1 MDIRDIELIEAVH
14 RTGSLSKA
22 CGELSISQPTLS
34 KRLARL
40 ERTLGAELF
49 FRYSTGLVATPVADY
64 VLAQSHQARSQLRDI
79 KRHVELMTSLDSGEL
94 RLGVGPIV
102 EQLMLP
108 QVLSRF
114 LETTGDVSVSIVAE
128 DDQTLLRLFAD
139 AELDIIVGPFSASE
153 QSTDHIR
160 GFEMVSDNIVA
171 VVRASHPLYGAD
183 ITEATFAQYPLIA
196 PKAQGTVRGQNIPAA
211 FNNLKIVS
219 DNYDS
224 LRSLTLSSDAI
235 CMGPRAVFAAQL
247 QSGDLVELPLPM
259 SVEWKSAL
267 LVKRETYTTPLARH
281 LVGLFEI
288 VAKEVNE
295 SLR

>member
-1 MDIRDIELIEAVH
+1 M
-14 RTGSLSKA
+14 
-22 CGELSISQPTLS
+22 
-34 KRLARL
+34 
-40 ERTLGAELF
+40 
-49 FRYSTGLVATPVADY
+49 
-64 VLAQSHQARSQLRDI
+64 RDI
-79 KRHVELMTSLDSGEL
+79 KRHVELMTSLDAGEL

-114 LETTGDVSVSIVAE
+114 LETTGEVSVSIVAE
-128 DDQTLLRLFAD
+128 DDQTLLKLFAD

-160 GFEMVSDNIVA
+160 GFEMVSDHIVA
-171 VVRASHPLYGAD
+171 VVRASHPLCGEP
-183 ITEATFAQYPLIA
+183 ITEAALTQYPLIS
-196 PKAQGTVRGQNIPAA
+196 PKAQGTVRGQNIPAG

-235 CMGPRAVFAAQL
+235 CMGPRAVFAAQV
-247 QSGDLVELPLPM
+247 QSGDLVELPLPL
-259 SVEWKSAL
+259 SIEWKSAL

-281 LVGLFEI
+281 MVGLFES
-288 VAKEVNE
+288 VAKEVNK
-295 SLR
+295 SLV

>member
-14 RTGSLSKA
+14 KTGSLSKA
-22 CGELSISQPTLS
+22 CIELSISQPTLS

-40 ERTLGAELF
+40 ESTLGAELF
-49 FRYSTGLVATPVADY
+49 FRYSTGLVATPVAEY
-64 VLAQSHQARSQLRDI
+64 VLAESHRARSQMRDI
-79 KRHVELMTSLDSGEL
+79 KRHVELMTSLDAGEL

-114 LETTGDVSVSIVAE
+114 LETTGEVSVSIVAE
-128 DDQTLLRLFAD
+128 DDQTLLKLFAD

-160 GFEMVSDNIVA
+160 GFEMVSDHIVA
-171 VVRASHPLYGAD
+171 VVRASHPLRGEP
-183 ITEATFAQYPLIA
+183 ITESALTQYPLIS
-196 PKAQGTVRGQNIPAA
+196 PKAQGTVRGQNIPAG

-235 CMGPRAVFAAQL
+235 CMGPRAVFAAQV
-247 QSGDLVELPLPM
+247 QSGDLVELPLPL
-259 SVEWKSAL
+259 SIEWKSAL

-281 LVGLFEI
+281 MVGLFES
-288 VAKEVNE
+288 VAKEVNK
-295 SLR
+295 SLV

>member
-14 RTGSLSKA
+14 KTGSLSKA
-22 CGELSISQPTLS
+22 CVELSISQPTLS

-40 ERTLGAELF
+40 ESTLGAELF
-49 FRYSTGLVATPVADY
+49 FRYSTGLVATPVAEY
-64 VLAQSHQARSQLRDI
+64 VLAESHRARSQMRDI
-79 KRHVELMTSLDSGEL
+79 KRHVELMTSLDAGEL

-114 LETTGDVSVSIVAE
+114 LETTGEVSVSIVAE
-128 DDQTLLRLFAD
+128 DDQTLLKLFAD

-160 GFEMVSDNIVA
+160 GFEMVSDHIVA
-171 VVRASHPLYGAD
+171 VVRASHPLRGEP
-183 ITEATFAQYPLIA
+183 ITESALTQYPLIS
-196 PKAQGTVRGQNIPAA
+196 PKAQGTVRSQNIPAG

-235 CMGPRAVFAAQL
+235 CMGPRAVFAAQV
-247 QSGDLVELPLPM
+247 QSGDLVELPLPL
-259 SVEWKSAL
+259 SIEWKSAL

-281 LVGLFEI
+281 MVGLFES
-288 VAKEVNE
+288 VAKEVNK
-295 SLR
+295 SLV

>member
-14 RTGSLSKA
+14 KTGSLSKA
-22 CGELSISQPTLS
+22 CIELSISQPTLS

-40 ERTLGAELF
+40 ESTLGAELF
-49 FRYSTGLVATPVADY
+49 FRYSTGLVATPVAEY
-64 VLAQSHQARSQLRDI
+64 VLAESHRARSQMRDI
-79 KRHVELMTSLDSGEL
+79 KRHVELMTSLDAGEL

-128 DDQTLLRLFAD
+128 DDQTLLKLFAD

-160 GFEMVSDNIVA
+160 GFEMVSDHIVA
-171 VVRASHPLYGAD
+171 VVRASHPLCGEAV
-183 ITEATFAQYPLIA
+183 TESALTQYPLIS
-196 PKAQGTVRGQNIPAA
+196 PKAQGTVRGQNIPAG

-235 CMGPRAVFAAQL
+235 CMGPRAVFAAQV
-247 QSGDLVELPLPM
+247 QSGDLVELPLPL
-259 SVEWKSAL
+259 SIEWKSAL

-281 LVGLFEI
+281 MVGLFES
-288 VAKEVNE
+288 VAKEVNK
-295 SLR
+295 SLV

>member
-22 CGELSISQPTLS
+22 CIELSISQPTLS

-64 VLAQSHQARSQLRDI
+64 VLAQSHQARAQLRDI

-114 LETTGDVSVSIVAE
+114 LETTGEVSVSIVAE
-128 DDQTLLRLFAD
+128 DDQTLLKLFAD

-160 GFEMVSDNIVA
+160 GFEMVSDHIVA
-171 VVRASHPLYGAD
+171 VVRASHPLCGKA
-183 ITEATFAQYPLIA
+183 ITESALTQYPLIS
-196 PKAQGTVRGQNIPAA
+196 PKAQGTVRGQNIPAG

-235 CMGPRAVFAAQL
+235 CMGPRAVFAAQV
-247 QSGDLVELPLPM
+247 QSGDLVELPLPL
-259 SVEWKSAL
+259 SIEWKSAL

-281 LVGLFEI
+281 MVGLFES
-288 VAKEVNE
+288 VAKEVNK
-295 SLR
+295 SSV

>member
-14 RTGSLSKA
+14 KTGSLSKA
-22 CGELSISQPTLS
+22 CVELSVSQPTLS

-40 ERTLGAELF
+40 ESTLGAELF
-49 FRYSTGLVATPVADY
+49 FRYSTGLVATPVAEY
-64 VLAQSHQARSQLRDI
+64 VLAESHQARSQLRDI

-128 DDQTLLRLFAD
+128 DDQTLLKLFNE

-160 GFEMVSDNIVA
+160 GFEMVSDRIVA
-171 VVRASHPLYGAD
+171 VARASHPLFEVEVTQSEVAK
-183 ITEATFAQYPLIA
+183 YPLVS
-196 PKAQGTVRGQNIPAA
+196 PKAQGTVRGENIPAE
-211 FNNLKIVS
+211 FNNLKIIS

-224 LRSLTLSSDAI
+224 LRSLTLASDAI
-235 CMGPRAVFAAQL
+235 CMGPKAVFAAQV
-247 QSGDLVELPLPM
+247 QSGELVELPTPIAT
-259 SVEWKSAL
+259 EWKSAL

-281 LVGLFEI
+281 MVGLFEI
-288 VAKEVNE
+288 VAREVNE
-295 SLR
+295 SLV

>member
-22 CGELSISQPTLS
+22 CVELSVSQPTLS

-64 VLAQSHQARSQLRDI
+64 VLAQSHQARAQLRDI

-128 DDQTLLRLFAD
+128 DDQTLLKLFAD

-160 GFEMVSDNIVA
+160 GFEMVSDHIVA
-171 VVRASHPLYGAD
+171 VVRASHPLCD
-183 ITEATFAQYPLIA
+183 EPITEAALTQYPLDFTE
-196 PKAQGTVRGQNIPAA
+196 GTGNRA
-211 FNNLKIVS
+211 
-219 DNYDS
+219 
-224 LRSLTLSSDAI
+224 RSEYP
-235 CMGPRAVFAAQL
+235 CRF
-247 QSGDLVELPLPM
+247 
-259 SVEWKSAL
+259 
-267 LVKRETYTTPLARH
+267 
-281 LVGLFEI
+281 
-288 VAKEVNE
+288 
-295 SLR
+295 

>member
-14 RTGSLSKA
+14 KTGSLSKA
-22 CGELSISQPTLS
+22 CVELSISQPTLS

-40 ERTLGAELF
+40 ESTLGAELF
-49 FRYSTGLVATPVADY
+49 FRYSTGLVATPVAEY
-64 VLAQSHQARSQLRDI
+64 VLAESHRARSQMRDI
-79 KRHVELMTSLDSGEL
+79 KRHVELMTSLDAGEL
-94 RLGVGPIV
+94 RLGVGPII

-114 LETTGDVSVSIVAE
+114 LETTGEVSVSIVAE
-128 DDQTLLRLFAD
+128 DDQTLLKLFAD

-160 GFEMVSDNIVA
+160 GFEMVSDHIVA
-171 VVRASHPLYGAD
+171 VVRASHPLCGEP
-183 ITEATFAQYPLIA
+183 ITEAALTQYPLIS
-196 PKAQGTVRGQNIPAA
+196 PKAQGTVRGQNIPAG

-235 CMGPRAVFAAQL
+235 CMGPRAVFAAQV
-247 QSGDLVELPLPM
+247 QSGDLVELPLPL
-259 SVEWKSAL
+259 SIEWKSAL

-281 LVGLFEI
+281 MVGLFES
-288 VAKEVNE
+288 VAKEVNK
-295 SLR
+295 SLV

>member
-14 RTGSLSKA
+14 KTGSLSKA
-22 CGELSISQPTLS
+22 CVELSISQPTLS

-40 ERTLGAELF
+40 ESTLGAELF
-49 FRYSTGLVATPVADY
+49 FRYSTGLVATPVAEY
-64 VLAQSHQARSQLRDI
+64 VLAESHRARSQMRDI
-79 KRHVELMTSLDSGEL
+79 KRHVELMTSLDAGEL

-114 LETTGDVSVSIVAE
+114 LETTGEVSVSIVAE
-128 DDQTLLRLFAD
+128 DDQTLLKLFAD

-160 GFEMVSDNIVA
+160 GFEMVSDRIVA
-171 VVRASHPLYGAD
+171 VVRASHPLCGEPM
-183 ITEATFAQYPLIA
+183 TESALAQYPLIS
-196 PKAQGTVRGQNIPAA
+196 PKAQGTVRGQNIPAG

-235 CMGPRAVFAAQL
+235 CMGPRAVFAAQV
-247 QSGDLVELPLPM
+247 QSGDLVELPLPL
-259 SVEWKSAL
+259 SIEWKSAL

-281 LVGLFEI
+281 MVGLFEI
-288 VAKEVNE
+288 VAKEVNK
-295 SLR
+295 SLA

>member
-14 RTGSLSKA
+14 KTGSLSKA
-22 CGELSISQPTLS
+22 CVELSISQPTLS

-40 ERTLGAELF
+40 ESTLGAELF
-49 FRYSTGLVATPVADY
+49 FRYSTGLVATPVAEY
-64 VLAQSHQARSQLRDI
+64 VLAESHRARSQMRDI
-79 KRHVELMTSLDSGEL
+79 KRHVELMTSLDAGEL

-108 QVLSRF
+108 QVLTRF
-114 LETTGDVSVSIVAE
+114 LETTGEVSVSIVAE
-128 DDQTLLRLFAD
+128 DDQTLLKLFTD

-160 GFEMVSDNIVA
+160 GFEMVSDHIVA
-171 VVRASHPLYGAD
+171 VVRASHPLCGEA
-183 ITEATFAQYPLIA
+183 ITESALTQYPLIS
-196 PKAQGTVRGQNIPAA
+196 PKAQGTVRDQNIPAG

-235 CMGPRAVFAAQL
+235 CMGPRAVFAAQV
-247 QSGDLVELPLPM
+247 QSGDLVELPLPL
-259 SVEWKSAL
+259 SIEWKSAL

-281 LVGLFEI
+281 MVGLFES
-288 VAKEVNE
+288 VAKEVNK
-295 SLR
+295 SLV

>member
-14 RTGSLSKA
+14 KTGSLSKA
-22 CGELSISQPTLS
+22 CVELSISQPTLS

-40 ERTLGAELF
+40 ESTLGAELF
-49 FRYSTGLVATPVADY
+49 FRYSTGLVATPVAEY
-64 VLAQSHQARSQLRDI
+64 VLAESHRARSQMRDI
-79 KRHVELMTSLDSGEL
+79 KRHVELMTSLDAGEL

-114 LETTGDVSVSIVAE
+114 LETTGEVSVSIVAE
-128 DDQTLLRLFAD
+128 DDQTLLKLFAE

-160 GFEMVSDNIVA
+160 GFEMVSDHIVA
-171 VVRASHPLYGAD
+171 VVRASHPLCGEP
-183 ITEATFAQYPLIA
+183 ITEAALTQYPLIS
-196 PKAQGTVRGQNIPAA
+196 PKAQGTVRGQNIPAG

-235 CMGPRAVFAAQL
+235 CMGPRAVFAAQV
-247 QSGDLVELPLPM
+247 QSGDLVELPLPL
-259 SVEWKSAL
+259 SIEWTSAL

-281 LVGLFEI
+281 MVGLFEV
-288 VAKEVNE
+288 VAKEVNK
-295 SLR
+295 SLA

>member
-14 RTGSLSKA
+14 KTGSLSKA
-22 CGELSISQPTLS
+22 CVELSISQPTLS

-40 ERTLGAELF
+40 ESTLGAELF
-49 FRYSTGLVATPVADY
+49 FRYSTGLVATPVAEY
-64 VLAQSHQARSQLRDI
+64 VLAESHRARSQMRDI
-79 KRHVELMTSLDSGEL
+79 KRHVELMTSLDAGEL

-114 LETTGDVSVSIVAE
+114 LETTGEVSVSIVAE
-128 DDQTLLRLFAD
+128 DDQTLLKLFAD

-160 GFEMVSDNIVA
+160 GFEMVSDHIVA
-171 VVRASHPLYGAD
+171 VVRASHPLCGEP
-183 ITEATFAQYPLIA
+183 ITESALTQYPLIS
-196 PKAQGTVRGQNIPAA
+196 PKAQGTVRGQNIPAG

-235 CMGPRAVFAAQL
+235 CMGPRAVFAAQV
-247 QSGDLVELPLPM
+247 QSGDLVELPLPL
-259 SVEWKSAL
+259 SIEWKSAL

-281 LVGLFEI
+281 MVGLFES
-288 VAKEVNE
+288 VAKEVNK
-295 SLR
+295 SLA

>member
-14 RTGSLSKA
+14 KTGSLSKA
-22 CGELSISQPTLS
+22 CVELSISQPTLS

-40 ERTLGAELF
+40 ESTLGAELF
-49 FRYSTGLVATPVADY
+49 FRYSTGLVATPVAEY
-64 VLAQSHQARSQLRDI
+64 VLAESHRARSQMRDI
-79 KRHVELMTSLDSGEL
+79 KRHVELMTSLDAGEL

-114 LETTGDVSVSIVAE
+114 LETTGEVSVSIVAE
-128 DDQTLLRLFAD
+128 DDQTLLKLFAD

-160 GFEMVSDNIVA
+160 GFEMVSDHIVA
-171 VVRASHPLYGAD
+171 VVRASHPLCGEP
-183 ITEATFAQYPLIA
+183 ITESVLTQYPLIS
-196 PKAQGTVRGQNIPAA
+196 PKAQGTVRGQNIPAG

-235 CMGPRAVFAAQL
+235 CMGPRAVFAAQV
-247 QSGDLVELPLPM
+247 QSGDLVELPLPL
-259 SVEWKSAL
+259 SIEWKSAL

-281 LVGLFEI
+281 MVGLFES
-288 VAKEVNE
+288 VAKEVNK
-295 SLR
+295 SLV

>member
-14 RTGSLSKA
+14 KTGSLSKA
-22 CGELSISQPTLS
+22 CVELSISQPTLS

-40 ERTLGAELF
+40 ESTLGAELF
-49 FRYSTGLVATPVADY
+49 FRYSTGLVATPVAEY
-64 VLAQSHQARSQLRDI
+64 VLAESHRARSQMRDI
-79 KRHVELMTSLDSGEL
+79 KRHVELMTSLDAGEL

-108 QVLSRF
+108 QVLTRF
-114 LETTGDVSVSIVAE
+114 LETTGEVSVSIVAE
-128 DDQTLLRLFAD
+128 DDQTLLKLFAD

-160 GFEMVSDNIVA
+160 GFEMVSDHIVA
-171 VVRASHPLYGAD
+171 VVRASHPLCGEA
-183 ITEATFAQYPLIA
+183 ITESALTQYPLIS
-196 PKAQGTVRGQNIPAA
+196 PKAQGTVRDQNIPAG

-235 CMGPRAVFAAQL
+235 CMGPRAVFAAQV
-247 QSGDLVELPLPM
+247 QSGDLVELPLPL
-259 SVEWKSAL
+259 SIEWKSAL

-281 LVGLFEI
+281 MVGLFES
-288 VAKEVNE
+288 VAKEVNK
-295 SLR
+295 SLV

>member
-102 EQLMLP
+102 EQLILP

-114 LETTGDVSVSIVAE
+114 LETTGDVSVSIVA
-128 DDQTLLRLFAD
+128 
-139 AELDIIVGPFSASE
+139 
-153 QSTDHIR
+153 
-160 GFEMVSDNIVA
+160 
-171 VVRASHPLYGAD
+171 VVRASHPLCEAD
-183 ITEATFAQYPLIA
+183 ITEATFTLYPLIS
-196 PKAQGTVRGQNIPAA
+196 PKAQGTVRGQNIPAG

-224 LRSLTLSSDAI
+224 LRSLTMSSDAI

-247 QSGDLVELPLPM
+247 QSGELIELPLPV

-288 VAKEVNE
+288 VAREVNE

>member
-14 RTGSLSKA
+14 KTGSLSKA
-22 CGELSISQPTLS
+22 CVELSISQPTLS

-40 ERTLGAELF
+40 ESTLGAELF
-49 FRYSTGLVATPVADY
+49 FRYSTGLVATPVAEY
-64 VLAQSHQARSQLRDI
+64 VLAESHRARSQMRDI
-79 KRHVELMTSLDSGEL
+79 KRHVELMTSLDAGEL

-128 DDQTLLRLFAD
+128 DDQTLLKLFAD

-160 GFEMVSDNIVA
+160 GFEMVSDHIVA
-171 VVRASHPLYGAD
+171 VVRASHPLCGEA
-183 ITEATFAQYPLIA
+183 ITESALTQYPLIS
-196 PKAQGTVRGQNIPAA
+196 PKAQGTVRGQNIPAS

-235 CMGPRAVFAAQL
+235 CMGPRAVFAAQV
-247 QSGDLVELPLPM
+247 QSGDLVELPLPL
-259 SVEWKSAL
+259 SIEWKSAL

-281 LVGLFEI
+281 MVGLFES
-288 VAKEVNE
+288 VAKEVNK
-295 SLR
+295 SLV

>member
-1 MDIRDIELIEAVH
+1 MDIGDIELIEAVH
-14 RTGSLSKA
+14 KTGSLSKA
-22 CGELSISQPTLS
+22 CIDLSISQPTLS

-40 ERTLGAELF
+40 ERNLGAELF
-49 FRYSTGLVATPVADY
+49 YRYSTGLVATPVAEY
-64 VLAQSHQARSQLRDI
+64 VLSQSNQARSQLREI

-114 LETTGDVSVSIVAE
+114 LETTGRVSVSIVAE
-128 DDQTLLRLFAD
+128 DDQTLLKLFAD

-153 QSTDHIR
+153 QATDHVL
-160 GFEMVSDNIVA
+160 GFEMVSDHITA
-171 VVRASHPLYGAD
+171 VVRASHPLCDIEVTESALAD
-183 ITEATFAQYPLIA
+183 YPLIS
-196 PKAQGTVRGQNIPAA
+196 PKAQGTVRGQDIPDGL
-211 FNNLKIVS
+211 NNLKIIS

-224 LRSLTLSSDAI
+224 LKSLTLTSNAI
-235 CMGPRAVFAAQL
+235 CMGPKAVFASQIQA
-247 QSGDLVELPLPM
+247 GDLVELPLPI

-281 LVGLFEI
+281 LVSLFED
-288 VAKEVNE
+288 AARAVNN
-295 SLR
+295 SLS

>member
-14 RTGSLSKA
+14 KTGSLSKA
-22 CGELSISQPTLS
+22 CVELSISQPTLS

-40 ERTLGAELF
+40 ESTLGAELF
-49 FRYSTGLVATPVADY
+49 FRYSTGLVATPVAEY
-64 VLAQSHQARSQLRDI
+64 VLAESLRARSQMRDI
-79 KRHVELMTSLDSGEL
+79 KRHVELMTSLDAGEL

-114 LETTGDVSVSIVAE
+114 LETTGEVSVSIVAE
-128 DDQTLLRLFAD
+128 DDQTLLKLFAD

-160 GFEMVSDNIVA
+160 GFEMVSDHIVA
-171 VVRASHPLYGAD
+171 VVRASHPLCGEP
-183 ITEATFAQYPLIA
+183 ITESVLTQYPLIS
-196 PKAQGTVRGQNIPAA
+196 PKAQGTVRGQNIPAG

-235 CMGPRAVFAAQL
+235 CMGPRAVFATQV
-247 QSGDLVELPLPM
+247 QSGDLVELPLPL
-259 SVEWKSAL
+259 SIEWKSAL

-281 LVGLFEI
+281 MVGLFES
-288 VAKEVNE
+288 VAKEVNK
-295 SLR
+295 SLV

>member
-14 RTGSLSKA
+14 KTGSLSKA
-22 CGELSISQPTLS
+22 CVELSISQPTLS

-40 ERTLGAELF
+40 ESTLGADLF
-49 FRYSTGLVATPVADY
+49 FRYSTGLVATPVAEY
-64 VLAQSHQARSQLRDI
+64 VLAESYRARSQMRDI
-79 KRHVELMTSLDSGEL
+79 KRHVELMTSLDAGEL

-128 DDQTLLRLFAD
+128 DDQTLLKLFGD
-139 AELDIIVGPFSASE
+139 SELDIIVGPFSASE
-153 QSTDHIR
+153 QSTDHVR
-160 GFEMVSDNIVA
+160 GFEMVSDRIVA
-171 VVRASHPLYGAD
+171 VVRASHPLCGEA
-183 ITEATFAQYPLIA
+183 ITESALAQYPLIS
-196 PKAQGTVRGQNIPAA
+196 PKAQGTVRGQNIPAG

-235 CMGPRAVFAAQL
+235 CMGPRAVFAAQI
-247 QSGDLVELPLPM
+247 QSGDLVELPLPL
-259 SVEWKSAL
+259 SIEWKSAL

-281 LVGLFEI
+281 MVSLFES
-288 VAKEVNE
+288 VAKEVNK
-295 SLR
+295 SLV

>member
-14 RTGSLSKA
+14 KTGSLSKA
-22 CGELSISQPTLS
+22 CVELSISQPTLS

-40 ERTLGAELF
+40 ESTLGAELF
-49 FRYSTGLVATPVADY
+49 FRYSTGLVATPVAEY
-64 VLAQSHQARSQLRDI
+64 VLAESHRARSQMRDI
-79 KRHVELMTSLDSGEL
+79 KRHVELMTSLDAGEL

-114 LETTGDVSVSIVAE
+114 LETTGEVSVSIVAE
-128 DDQTLLRLFAD
+128 DDQTLLKLFAD

-160 GFEMVSDNIVA
+160 GFEMVSDHIVA
-171 VVRASHPLYGAD
+171 VVRASHPLCGEA
-183 ITEATFAQYPLIA
+183 ITESALTQYPLIS
-196 PKAQGTVRGQNIPAA
+196 PKAQGTVRGQNIPAS

-235 CMGPRAVFAAQL
+235 CMGPRAVFAAQV
-247 QSGDLVELPLPM
+247 QSGDLVELPLPL
-259 SVEWKSAL
+259 SIEWKSAL

-281 LVGLFEI
+281 MVGLFES
-288 VAKEVNE
+288 VAKEVNK
-295 SLR
+295 SLV

>member
-14 RTGSLSKA
+14 KTGSLSKA
-22 CGELSISQPTLS
+22 CIELSISQPTLS

-40 ERTLGAELF
+40 ESTLGAELF
-49 FRYSTGLVATPVADY
+49 FRYSTGLVATPVAEY
-64 VLAQSHQARSQLRDI
+64 VLAESHRARSQMRDI
-79 KRHVELMTSLDSGEL
+79 KRHVELMTSLDAGEL

-114 LETTGDVSVSIVAE
+114 LETTGEVSVSIVAE
-128 DDQTLLRLFAD
+128 DDQTLLKLFAD

-153 QSTDHIR
+153 QSTDHVR
-160 GFEMVSDNIVA
+160 GFEMVSDHIVA
-171 VVRASHPLYGAD
+171 VVRASHPLCD
-183 ITEATFAQYPLIA
+183 EPITEAALTQYPLVS
-196 PKAQGTVRGQNIPAA
+196 PKAQGTVRGQNIPNR

-224 LRSLTLSSDAI
+224 LRSLTLASDAI
-235 CMGPRAVFAAQL
+235 CMGPRAVFAAQI
-247 QSGDLVELPLPM
+247 QSRDLVELPLPL
-259 SVEWKSAL
+259 SIEWKSAL

-281 LVGLFEI
+281 MVGLFES
-288 VAKEVNE
+288 VAKEVNK
-295 SLR
+295 SLV

>member
-14 RTGSLSKA
+14 KTGSLSKA
-22 CGELSISQPTLS
+22 CVELSISQPTLS

-40 ERTLGAELF
+40 ESTLGAELF
-49 FRYSTGLVATPVADY
+49 FRYSTGLVATPVAEY
-64 VLAQSHQARSQLRDI
+64 VLAESHRARSQMRDI
-79 KRHVELMTSLDSGEL
+79 KRHVELMTSLDAGEL

-114 LETTGDVSVSIVAE
+114 LETTGEVSVSIVAE
-128 DDQTLLRLFAD
+128 DDQTLLKLFAD

-160 GFEMVSDNIVA
+160 GFEMVSDHIVA
-171 VVRASHPLYGAD
+171 VVRASHPLCGEP
-183 ITEATFAQYPLIA
+183 ITESALTQYPLIS
-196 PKAQGTVRGQNIPAA
+196 PKAQGTVRGQNIPAG

-235 CMGPRAVFAAQL
+235 CMGPRAVFAAQV
-247 QSGDLVELPLPM
+247 QSGDLVELPLPL
-259 SVEWKSAL
+259 SIEWKSAL

-281 LVGLFEI
+281 MVGLFES
-288 VAKEVNE
+288 VAKEVNK
-295 SLR
+295 SLV

>member
-14 RTGSLSKA
+14 KTGSLSKA
-22 CGELSISQPTLS
+22 CIELSISQPTLS

-40 ERTLGAELF
+40 ESTLGAELF
-49 FRYSTGLVATPVADY
+49 FRYSTGLVATPVAEY
-64 VLAQSHQARSQLRDI
+64 VLAESHRARSQMRDI
-79 KRHVELMTSLDSGEL
+79 KRHVELMTSLDAGEL

-114 LETTGDVSVSIVAE
+114 LETTGEVSVSIVAE
-128 DDQTLLRLFAD
+128 DDQTLLKLFAD

-160 GFEMVSDNIVA
+160 GFEMVSDHIVA
-171 VVRASHPLYGAD
+171 VVRASHPLCD
-183 ITEATFAQYPLIA
+183 EPITEAALTQYPLIS
-196 PKAQGTVRGQNIPAA
+196 PKAQGTVRGQNIPAG

-235 CMGPRAVFAAQL
+235 CMGPRAVFAAQV
-247 QSGDLVELPLPM
+247 QSGDLVELPLPL
-259 SVEWKSAL
+259 SIEWKSAL

-281 LVGLFEI
+281 MVGLFES
-288 VAKEVNE
+288 VAKEVNK
-295 SLR
+295 SLV

>member
-14 RTGSLSKA
+14 KTGSLSKA
-22 CGELSISQPTLS
+22 CVELSISQPTLS

-40 ERTLGAELF
+40 ESTLGAELF
-49 FRYSTGLVATPVADY
+49 FRYSTGLVATPVAEY
-64 VLAQSHQARSQLRDI
+64 VLAESHRARSQMRDI
-79 KRHVELMTSLDSGEL
+79 KRHVELMTSLDAGEL

-114 LETTGDVSVSIVAE
+114 LETTGEVSVSIVAE
-128 DDQTLLRLFAD
+128 DDQTLLKLFAD

-160 GFEMVSDNIVA
+160 GFEMVSDHIVA
-171 VVRASHPLYGAD
+171 VVRASHPLCGEP
-183 ITEATFAQYPLIA
+183 ITEAALTQYPLIS
-196 PKAQGTVRGQNIPAA
+196 PKAQGTVRGQNIPAG

-235 CMGPRAVFAAQL
+235 CMGPRAVFATQV
-247 QSGDLVELPLPM
+247 QSGDLVELPLPL
-259 SVEWKSAL
+259 SIEWKSAL

-281 LVGLFEI
+281 MVGLFES
-288 VAKEVNE
+288 VAKEVNK
-295 SLR
+295 SLV